1 MSSDFPCTGCGA
13 CCRSILLSAQTKWL
27 DRGDG
32 VCRYFDENKSICTV
46 YENRPDVC
54 NVRTMYDRY
63 YKFRF
68 NWPDFVAINQEAC
81 VKIISI
87 FSKQ

>member
-1 MSSDFPCTGCGA
+1 
-13 CCRSILLSAQTKWL
+13 
-27 DRGDG
+27 
-32 VCRYFDENKSICTV
+32 
-46 YENRPDVC
+46 
-54 NVRTMYDRY
+54 MYDRY

-87 FSKQ
+87 FGKQ